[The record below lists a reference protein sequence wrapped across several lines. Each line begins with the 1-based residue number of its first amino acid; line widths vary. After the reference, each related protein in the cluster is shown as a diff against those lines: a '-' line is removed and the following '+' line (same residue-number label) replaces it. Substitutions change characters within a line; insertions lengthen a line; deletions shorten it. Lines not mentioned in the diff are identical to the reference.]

1 MTPLILI
8 DAGHGGMIDG
18 KYVTPGKRGQID
30 DDERVIYEGLSNR
43 AQAFELQ
50 YQLSLLG
57 IASEMVF
64 AANADTPL
72 QERVTYA
79 NRKVSKFSCLYV
91 SIHSNAFSSDS
102 AHGWEIFVS
111 ANASSTSKE
120 AAKIFMEEFEV
131 LIPEGHVR
139 RGAEGYKVE
148 NFFVLRHT
156 RCPAV
161 LIEDFFMTNPAEFQD
176 LTDPAFRMKLVD
188 YKVKAIQRIANSLL

>member
-18 KYVTPGKRGQID
+18 AYVTPGKRGQID

-43 AQAFELQ
+43 AQAFDLQ

-72 QERVTYA
+72 QERVLYA
-79 NRKVSKFSCLYV
+79 NRKVSRFSCLYV
-91 SIHSNAFSSDS
+91 SIHSNAYNDEA

-111 ANASSTSKE
+111 ANASSTSKQ

-131 LIPEGHVR
+131 LIPEAHVR
-139 RGAEGYKVE
+139 RGPEGYKV
-148 NFFVLRHT
+148 NSFFVLRHT

-161 LIEDFFMTNPAEFQD
+161 LIEDFFMTNPAEFHD
-176 LTDPAFRMKLVD
+176 LADPGYRMKLVE
-188 YKVKAIQRIANSLL
+188 YKARAIQRIAKSLL